1 MWKINWFARLDT
13 SKKTCEEFKMFFLN
27 ILERLKWLALP
38 VAIVDD
44 GIVMKRV

>member
-1 MWKINWFARLDT
+1 MWKINWFAHLDT
-13 SKKTCEEFKMFFLN
+13 SEKTCVEVKLVFKK
-27 ILERLKWLALP
+27 ILERLEWLALP